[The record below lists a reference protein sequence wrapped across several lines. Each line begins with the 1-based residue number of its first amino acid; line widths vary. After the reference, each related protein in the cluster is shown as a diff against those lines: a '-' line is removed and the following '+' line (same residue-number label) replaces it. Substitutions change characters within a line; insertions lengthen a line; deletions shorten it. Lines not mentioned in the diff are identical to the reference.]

1 MDGTYTGVVD
11 RIVDGE
17 TAVMLIED
25 NGEVVEQFDIGVGE
39 LPADAGEGA
48 VCSVTVVDGKIE
60 SMAYRVDETESRQKR
75 AQDRLDRLS
84 KRLSEE

>member
-17 TAVMLIED
+17 TAVILLED
-25 NGEVVEQFDIGVGE
+25 DGEIIEQFDIGVGE
-39 LPADAGEGA
+39 LPAEAGEGA
-48 VCSVTVVDGKIE
+48 VCRITVVDGKIE

-75 AQDRLDRLS
+75 AQNRFDRLS
-84 KRLSEE
+84 KRLSEK